1 MDKDDTK
8 KVVKKSTRTKKDT
21 SKKINELNETVKKT
35 VKSDIDNVVKEIK
48 ETAIKE
54 VEDLTNK
61 QKCKFCNKY
70 FDKGMTICPNCRRR
84 NKRSSGDFIFFAVL
98 AIVFLFCILIF
109 YFIDTKVINKET
121 YESYTQ
127 KCVLVSYEDLVRV
140 PKKYLYSDVT
150 LVGKV
155 VEVTGT
161 NDGLYN
167 SMNIVLDLNLFEDG
181 YESLVNVEFNDNS
194 FEKGF
199 INGDIVKVYG
209 EYSII
214 NGNRPT
220 IQAKY
225 VNLNN

>member
-1 MDKDDTK
+1 M
-8 KVVKKSTRTKKDT
+8 
-21 SKKINELNETVKKT
+21 
-35 VKSDIDNVVKEIK
+35 
-48 ETAIKE
+48 
-54 VEDLTNK
+54 
-61 QKCKFCNKY
+61 
-70 FDKGMTICPNCRRR
+70 
-84 NKRSSGDFIFFAVL
+84 
-98 AIVFLFCILIF
+98 
-109 YFIDTKVINKET
+109 
-121 YESYTQ
+121 
-127 KCVLVSYEDLVRV
+127 
-140 PKKYLYSDVT
+140 YSDVT

-167 SMNIVLDLNLFEDG
+167 SMNIVLDLNLFDDG
-181 YESLVNVEFNDNS
+181 YESLVNVEFNDSS

-199 INGDIVKVYG
+199 INGDIVKIYG

>member
-1 MDKDDTK
+1 MYKDDTK

-61 QKCKFCNKY
+61 QKCKFCGKY

-140 PKKYLYSDVT
+140 HKKYLYSDVT
-150 LVGKV
+150 VVGKV
-155 VEVTGT
+155 V
-161 NDGLYN
+161 
-167 SMNIVLDLNLFEDG
+167 
-181 YESLVNVEFNDNS
+181 
-194 FEKGF
+194 
-199 INGDIVKVYG
+199 
-209 EYSII
+209 
-214 NGNRPT
+214 
-220 IQAKY
+220 
-225 VNLNN
+225 

>member
-1 MDKDDTK
+1 
-8 KVVKKSTRTKKDT
+8 
-21 SKKINELNETVKKT
+21 
-35 VKSDIDNVVKEIK
+35 
-48 ETAIKE
+48 
-54 VEDLTNK
+54 
-61 QKCKFCNKY
+61 
-70 FDKGMTICPNCRRR
+70 MTICPNCRRR

-155 VEVTGT
+155 VEVTGA

-167 SMNIVLDLNLFEDG
+167 SMNIVLDLNLFDDG
-181 YESLVNVEFNDNS
+181 YESLVNVELMSRGIS
-194 FEKGF
+194 FYGCIILCILIVAVCYLSGKKKVKDRKG
-199 INGDIVKVYG
+199 
-209 EYSII
+209 
-214 NGNRPT
+214 
-220 IQAKY
+220 
-225 VNLNN
+225 